1 MRSPFPGDAT
11 HPAASDVQRV
21 VLVPKPEATELGLEI
36 LLLPDLLHDPRV
48 AIAPNSHRAPA
59 QTSQAAAPA
68 PSYPPSINAL
78 VAKTKSQ
85 IKTVKMPEFKAAFDR
100 KDLGL
105 LVDVRNENEF
115 EDGFVPGAVNV
126 PRGLIEFRIW
136 KLVGFPDT
144 TRMDTKMTLYC
155 ATGGRCALATKSL
168 QDLGFTNVTSADM
181 KFDDWVKAGYPV
193 AKPK

>member
-1 MRSPFPGDAT
+1 MSFRYRALVSALILAGITLAGCTTTPVAPA
-11 HPAASDVQRV
+11 PAA
-21 VLVPKPEATELGLEI
+21 A
-36 LLLPDLLHDPRV
+36 
-48 AIAPNSHRAPA
+48 AAP
-59 QTSQAAAPA
+59 QAAAPA
-68 PSYPPSINAL
+68 PSYPPSINQL

-85 IKTVKMPEFKAAFDR
+85 VKTVKMPEFKAAFDR

-105 LVDVRNENEF
+105 LIDVRNENEF

-136 KLVGFPDT
+136 KLVGFPSN

-193 AKPK
+193 AKPT

>member
-1 MRSPFPGDAT
+1 MSFRNNPLVIASMVAGIALGGCT
-11 HPAASDVQRV
+11 AAPV
-21 VLVPKPEATELGLEI
+21 
-36 LLLPDLLHDPRV
+36 
-48 AIAPNSHRAPA
+48 APA
-59 QTSQAAAPA
+59 PVAAPAPQAMAPA

-85 IKTVKMPEFKAAFDR
+85 IKTVKISEFKAAFDR
-100 KDLGL
+100 NELGL
-105 LVDVRNENEF
+105 LIDVRNENEF

-136 KLVGFPDT
+136 KLVGFPDK

-168 QDLGFTNVTSADM
+168 QDLGFTDATSVDM
-181 KFDDWVKAGYPV
+181 RFDDWVKAGYPV

>member
-1 MRSPFPGDAT
+1 MPSRKTLLFSALVLTGGVWLSACTTAPMAPAPA
-11 HPAASDVQRV
+11 PAA
-21 VLVPKPEATELGLEI
+21 
-36 LLLPDLLHDPRV
+36 
-48 AIAPNSHRAPA
+48 
-59 QTSQAAAPA
+59 QAAAPA
-68 PSYPPSINAL
+68 PAYPASINQL

-85 IKTVKMPEFKAAFDR
+85 IKTIDMATFKAAYDR
-100 KDLGL
+100 KDVGL
-105 LVDVRNENEF
+105 LIDVRNENEF
-115 EDGFVPGAVNV
+115 EDGFIPGAENV

-136 KLVGFPDT
+136 KLVGFPDKT
-144 TRMDTKMTLYC
+144 DMNKKMTLYC